1 MMKSSMR
8 NILLT
13 VSYDGTDFCGWQ
25 RQDKSDGGRS
35 VRTVQGEIEKALEK
49 IHKEHVNLTGSGRT
63 DSGVHAFAQAANFY
77 SPIDSIPVE
86 KYIPAINAFLPDD
99 IRIVGSSE
107 VAQDFSSR
115 FSATSRTYRYFIH
128 TGNPFA
134 SEMRFVWPIHHKP
147 DITVLNKMAS
157 YLRGEIDCATF
168 AAAGDA
174 SLSTFRYIENARFFV
189 DDKNPEVI
197 VFEIC
202 ANAFLW
208 KMVRSLTGS
217 LIFFEKSGRSP
228 EYFKEVL
235 DSHDRK
241 RAGPT
246 APPSGLFLYQV
257 SFDGVRRHA

>member
-1 MMKSSMR
+1 MMKTSMR

-25 RQDKSDGGRS
+25 RQDKSDGGRP

>member
-1 MMKSSMR
+1 MKTSMR

-25 RQDKSDGGRS
+25 RQDKSDGGRP

>member
-1 MMKSSMR
+1 MR

-25 RQDKSDGGRS
+25 RQDFSDKGRA
-35 VRTVQGEIEKALEK
+35 VRTVQGEIEAALEK
-49 IHKEHVNLTGSGRT
+49 LHKTPVKLTGSGRT
-63 DSGVHAFAQAANFY
+63 DSGVHAFRQAANFFT
-77 SPIDSIPVE
+77 PIDSIPSERFV
-86 KYIPAINAFLPDD
+86 PALNAFLPND
-99 IRIVGSSE
+99 IRIVESKE
-107 VAQDFSSR
+107 VPQEFSSR

-147 DITVLNKMAS
+147 DLKKLNEMAS
-157 YLRGEIDCATF
+157 YLRGELDCATF

-174 SLSTFRYIENARFFV
+174 SLSTFRYIENAHFFI
-189 DDKNPEVI
+189 DEKNPEVI

-217 LIFFEKSGRSP
+217 FIFFEKSGKSP
-228 EYFKEVL
+228 QYFKEVL

-241 RAGPT
+241 LAGPT
-246 APPSGLFLYQV
+246 APPTGLFLYDI
-257 SFDGVRRHA
+257 SFEGERRHI